1 MTEGRVGG
9 RGEGNMA
16 NALRTRRR
24 RAAPGAAESQ
34 PPPSPT
40 PRKRNRK
47 KTGKRSNPDYM
58 LASAF
63 VHREV
68 YERVRQ
74 ALLSGEVKREVL
86 LDLAERGVLHQAGK
100 PLYSDLV
107 EMLLREWLE
116 RVGWVLDEE
125 T

>member
-1 MTEGRVGG
+1 MTEGRGEG
-9 RGEGNMA
+9 RREGNMA

-24 RAAPGAAESQ
+24 RAPEVPSAQ
-34 PPPSPT
+34 RPPTSPT
-40 PRKRNRK
+40 GRRNRK

-63 VHREV
+63 VHRAV

-74 ALLSGEVKREVL
+74 ALLSGDVKREVL

-116 RVGWVLDEE
+116 GVGWDLDEE
-125 T
+125 P

>member
-1 MTEGRVGG
+1 
-9 RGEGNMA
+9 MA

-24 RAAPGAAESQ
+24 RAPEAPSAQ
-34 PPPSPT
+34 RPPTSPAG
-40 PRKRNRK
+40 RRNRK

-86 LDLAERGVLHQAGK
+86 LDLAERGVLHQRGK

-107 EMLLREWLE
+107 ELLLREWLE
-116 RVGWVLDEE
+116 RVGWELEE
-125 T
+125 GS

>member
-1 MTEGRVGG
+1 MTEGRGG

-24 RAAPGAAESQ
+24 RAPEV
-34 PPPSPT
+34 PSAQRPLT
-40 PRKRNRK
+40 SRAGRRNRK

-86 LDLAERGVLHQAGK
+86 LELAERGVLHQRGK

-107 EMLLREWLE
+107 ELLLREWLE
-116 RVGWVLDEE
+116 RVGWELEE
-125 T
+125 GA

>member
-1 MTEGRVGG
+1 MTEGRDEG
-9 RGEGNMA
+9 RREGNMA

-24 RAAPGAAESQ
+24 RAPAVSSAQ
-34 PPPSPT
+34 RPPTSPT
-40 PRKRNRK
+40 GRRNRK

-63 VHREV
+63 VHRAV

-74 ALLSGEVKREVL
+74 ALLSGDVKREVL

-116 RVGWVLDEE
+116 GVGWDLDEE
-125 T
+125 P

>member
-1 MTEGRVGG
+1 MTERRDEGR
-9 RGEGNMA
+9 REGKMA

-24 RAAPGAAESQ
+24 RGPEVSSAQ
-34 PPPSPT
+34 RPPTSPT
-40 PRKRNRK
+40 GRRNRK

-63 VHREV
+63 VHRAV

-74 ALLSGEVKREVL
+74 ALLSGDVKREVL

-107 EMLLREWLE
+107 EMLLRDWLE
-116 RVGWVLDEE
+116 GVGWDLDEE
-125 T
+125 P